1 MRANTLFFADF
12 TLGLV
17 RVPSG
22 KWRGKTRRVECAAVE
37 RKEHKDG
44 LVMGRRAFRTFEINR
59 PVFYEEEFEV
69 DPLEETTSDGT
80 RFVWEVVG
88 LWRDGA
94 GSNG

>member
-1 MRANTLFFADF
+1 
-12 TLGLV
+12 
-17 RVPSG
+17 
-22 KWRGKTRRVECAAVE
+22 
-37 RKEHKDG
+37 
-44 LVMGRRAFRTFEINR
+44 MGRRAFRTFEINR